1 MSSIPFGAVP
11 SEVEFMLCLGIV
23 KMLQAKYGPHFGDQ
37 SKYLS
42 VGILNFALETPPG
55 NEEAER
61 YCEANRCLIEQQAH
75 AIYLDFELADAFSIL
90 FSFVLVRLGPT
101 DPERTAELVER
112 ASALHIMLRTT
123 KEICPTDD
131 AITFLQF
138 VRKYASDLIEKEP
151 CGVDPLAETAE

>member
-11 SEVEFMLCLGIV
+11 SEVEFMLCVGIG

-42 VGILNFALETPPG
+42 IGILNFALETPPG

-75 AIYLDFELADAFSIL
+75 AIHLDFELAYAFSIL

-101 DPERTAELVER
+101 DPGRTAELVER
-112 ASALHIMLRTT
+112 ASALHIILRTT

-138 VRKYASDLIEKEP
+138 VRKYASDLIEK
-151 CGVDPLAETAE
+151 

>member
-1 MSSIPFGAVP
+1 
-11 SEVEFMLCLGIV
+11 MLCVGIG

-42 VGILNFALETPPG
+42 MGILNFVLATPPG

-61 YCEANRCLIEQQAH
+61 YCEANRCLIEQQAN
-75 AIYLDFELADAFSIL
+75 AIHLDFELAYAFSIL

-101 DPERTAELVER
+101 DPERTAELMER
-112 ASALHIMLRTT
+112 ASALHIILRTT
-123 KEICPTDD
+123 NEICPTDD

-138 VRKYASDLIEKEP
+138 VRI
-151 CGVDPLAETAE
+151 